1 MMRCRG
7 GAPAKRGDEA
17 PHQGPRMC
25 YFICICACVYN
36 VRVLVC
42 MCVGCVFLLAVCFE
56 LFLHDI
62 EVADH
67 RTAMICRRAKV
78 LKELGI
84 ARSIVCRVADND
96 GLRARLGK
104 LFQDKP

>member
-1 MMRCRG
+1 
-7 GAPAKRGDEA
+7 
-17 PHQGPRMC
+17 
-25 YFICICACVYN
+25 
-36 VRVLVC
+36 
-42 MCVGCVFLLAVCFE
+42 MCVCCVFLLAVCFE